1 MFKPKYEI
9 TAKLLGNL
17 NEIERLYGRLEGIKA
32 PQNLLLNLE
41 KTNLIKSSFASNS
54 IEGNPLSYQEVTNLI
69 LNDRIPVNRDEKE
82 IKNYFAIL
90 KILDKK
96 VNETINLK
104 LILDIHRE
112 LFQGVDYSIAGKV
125 RNEPV
130 VVGSRVGQQIII
142 KHNPPFHK
150 KLEIEKNLIELTE
163 WLNEAKELPILKIA
177 IFHHRF
183 VFIHPFVDGNGR
195 VCRILS
201 ALLFLKQNYLINK
214 YFILDDYYDVDRNL
228 YSNKLHSADSG
239 DLTEWMEYFTDG
251 IKHSLQSSLGKIEA
265 GLEQLRFDIRPTNRE
280 KDAIRIIQ
288 KYRQVKSSDLVRE
301 LKITRQQAFNLLNA
315 LIRKGYL
322 LKKGSTKNSY
332 YILK

>member
-1 MFKPKYEI
+1 MFKPKYKI

-112 LFQGVDYSIAGKV
+112 LFQGIDYSIAGKV

-214 YFILDDYYDVDRNL
+214 YFILDDYYYVDRNL

-251 IKHSLQSSLGKIEA
+251 IKHSLQSSLGKIEV

-280 KDAIRIIQ
+280 KDAIKIIQ